1 MVKANY
7 LKQMKVTYSQG
18 MEIDVQQFFTV
29 MKDIYMLAA
38 EKKLLRSVI
47 LLSFVSIHASLL
59 FSAGTQRRD
68 MMRSMH

>member
-47 LLSFVSIHASLL
+47 LLSFVSIHA
-59 FSAGTQRRD
+59 
-68 MMRSMH
+68 